1 MQFSLISL
9 SQINDVSKMGH
20 LYIVLRYIEIEKYIQ
35 MPSSGD
41 QIVNHHFNSL
51 CHDI

>member
-1 MQFSLISL
+1 MLVKWAIC
-9 SQINDVSKMGH
+9 I
-20 LYIVLRYIEIEKYIQ
+20 YVLRYIEIEKYIQ

-41 QIVNHHFNSL
+41 QIVNHHLNSL